1 MGIKS
6 FQGHQIGDAN
16 AKAEKITVRDCMS
29 KNMVLFTKDQSV
41 IEVVELLIKNRISGG
56 PVIDEHQHVIG
67 VISEGDC
74 IKQISESRYYN
85 MPMED
90 TTIAKYMS
98 KEVDTI
104 SPDLN
109 LFDAA
114 NRFLVSKRR
123 RFPVVENKKII
134 GIVSQKDILRTALM
148 LKGTTWKY
156 GV

>member
-6 FQGHQIGDAN
+6 FQGNHVGKSN
-16 AKAEKITVRDCMS
+16 KKAEKITVKDCMS
-29 KNMVLFTKDQSV
+29 KNMVLFTKDQSI
-41 IEVVELLIKNRISGG
+41 IEVVEKLIKHRISGG
-56 PVIDEHQHVIG
+56 PVVDKHKHVIG

-90 TTIAKYMS
+90 TSIEKYMS
-98 KEVDTI
+98 KEVDTM
-104 SPDLN
+104 SPEIN

-123 RFPVVENKKII
+123 RFPVVENNKII
-134 GIVSQKDILRTALM
+134 GIVSQKDILRTALY
-148 LKGTTWKY
+148 LKGSSWKY
-156 GV
+156 GL

>member
-1 MGIKS
+1 MAIKN
-6 FQGHQIGDAN
+6 FQGQHVGEAN

-29 KNMVLFTKDQSV
+29 KTMILFTKDQSI
-41 IEVVELLIKNRISGG
+41 IEVVDQLIKHRISGG
-56 PVIDEHQHVIG
+56 PVVNEQLQVLG

-90 TTIAKYMS
+90 TSVEKYMTRDVETIA
-98 KEVDTI
+98 
-104 SPDLN
+104 PDIN

-114 NRFLVSKRR
+114 NIFLKSKRR

-134 GIVSQKDILRTALM
+134 GIVSQKDILRTALQ
-148 LKGTTWKY
+148 LKGSSWKY

>member
-6 FQGHQIGDAN
+6 FQGNHVGEVNQ
-16 AKAEKITVRDCMS
+16 KAEKITVRDCMS
-29 KNMVLFTKDQSV
+29 KNMVLFTKNQSV
-41 IEVVELLIKNRISGG
+41 IEVVEKLIKHRISGG
-56 PVIDEHQHVIG
+56 PVVDEHHHVIG

-90 TTIAKYMS
+90 TTIEKYMS
-98 KEVDTI
+98 RDVDTI
-104 SPDLN
+104 SPDIN

-114 NRFLVSKRR
+114 NLFLKSKRR
-123 RFPVVENKKII
+123 RFPVVEDKKII

-148 LKGTTWKY
+148 LKGSSWKY

>member
-1 MGIKS
+1 MGIKN
-6 FQGHQIGDAN
+6 FQGNHVGEAN

-29 KNMVLFTKDQSV
+29 KNMVLFNKEQSV
-41 IEVVELLIKNRISGG
+41 IEVVEKLIKHRISGG
-56 PVIDEHQHVIG
+56 PVVDQNQHVIG

-90 TTIAKYMS
+90 TSIEKYMS
-98 KEVDTI
+98 KNVDSI

-114 NRFLVSKRR
+114 NLFLKSKRR
-123 RFPVVENKKII
+123 RFPVVENNKII

-148 LKGTTWKY
+148 LKGSTWKY
-156 GV
+156 GL

>member
-6 FQGHQIGDAN
+6 FQGKQVGDAN
-16 AKAEKITVRDCMS
+16 VEAEKITVRDCMS
-29 KNMVLFTKDQSV
+29 QSMILFSKDQSI
-41 IEVVELLIKNRISGG
+41 IEVVDMLIKFRVSGG
-56 PVIDEHQHVIG
+56 PVVDDQKRVIG

-74 IKQISESRYYN
+74 VKQISESRYYN

-90 TTIAKYMS
+90 TTVERYMS
-98 KEVDTI
+98 KEVETI

-114 NRFLVSKRR
+114 NLFLRSKRR
-123 RFPVVENKKII
+123 RFPVVEDGKII

-148 LKGTTWKY
+148 LKGFSWKHK
-156 GV
+156 